1 MKIVRHPFHA
11 SIVPQAQLSS
21 ELQALW
27 HCVIRRDGSAEVVAR
42 HDARRKEDAACVAR
56 LELVRL
62 ERSLASPQV
71 RRVT

>member
-27 HCVIRRDGSAEVVAR
+27 HCVIRRDGSPEVLVR

-62 ERSLASPQV
+62 ERTLATPAA
-71 RRVT
+71 RRA